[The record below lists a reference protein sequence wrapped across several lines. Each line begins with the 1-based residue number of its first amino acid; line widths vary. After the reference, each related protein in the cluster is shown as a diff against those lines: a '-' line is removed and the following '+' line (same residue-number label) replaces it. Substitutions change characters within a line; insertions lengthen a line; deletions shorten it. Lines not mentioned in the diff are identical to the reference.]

1 MNYNLIATEEHFDGS
16 VFKILLNS
24 PKANVLEAK
33 MLDEISDALAGLANK
48 KETKL
53 IVFEGA
59 GKHFSFGASV
69 PEHTRDKAAMML
81 KFFDRMFYQLVD
93 LAIPTMAIVRGQCL
107 GGGMELA
114 LFCNFIVADQ
124 TAMFGQP
131 EIVLGVFPPPASVML
146 PFKVCQA
153 LADDLALTGRSITA
167 SEAKQAGLV
176 NLLADE
182 GQDPWEL
189 ASKWILAHIVPK
201 SASSLKIG
209 NKAVRMRFF
218 RAIREDLPRMEA
230 LYLKDLMESCD
241 ANEGINAFIEKRKAQ
256 WKHE

>member
-1 MNYNLIATEEHFDGS
+1 MEFTLIKTEDHFDGS
-16 VFKILLNS
+16 VLKIILNS

-33 MLDEISDALAGLANK
+33 MLDEISSVLESVASRKDIR
-48 KETKL
+48 L
-53 IVFEGA
+53 IVFEGS

-69 PEHTRDKAAMML
+69 PEHTKDKAAMML
-81 KFFDRMFYQLVD
+81 KFFHRMFYQLVD

-124 TAMFGQP
+124 SAMFGQP

-146 PFKVCQA
+146 PFKVGQA
-153 LADDLALTGRSITA
+153 LADDLALTGRSIAA
-167 SEAKQAGLV
+167 SEAKQSGLV
-176 NLLADE
+176 NLLAQE
-182 GQDPWEL
+182 GEDAWDM
-189 ASKWILAHIVPK
+189 ASKWISTQILPK
-201 SASSLKIG
+201 SASSLKIA
-209 NKAVRMRFF
+209 NKAVRMKFF

-230 LYLKDLMESCD
+230 LYLKDLMESFD
-241 ANEGINAFIEKRKAQ
+241 ANEGINAFIQKRKPE